1 MINDRRNIVRPS
13 ARTLMIVGMI
23 SYGPLIALSV
33 IGAIATSQGSD
44 LMFMR
49 SFGSFVFW
57 TPLVISGGSAATC
70 SIWGF
75 IQSVREVRRGY
86 TTIQNAYP
94 KVEWRDVKTGLVL
107 RKAGDPT
114 PRGSNLAELR
124 DQARQSQQ

>member
-1 MINDRRNIVRPS
+1 MTSDRRNMVRPS
-13 ARTLMIVGMI
+13 ARTLTIVGI
-23 SYGPLIALSV
+23 TSYGPLIVLSV
-33 IGAIATSQGSD
+33 IAAIATSQGSD

-49 SFGSFVFW
+49 SFGSFLFW

-94 KVEWRDVKTGLVL
+94 KTEWRDVKTGLVL
-107 RKAGDPT
+107 RRAGEDT
-114 PRGSNLAELR
+114 PRGRNLAELR
-124 DQARQSQQ
+124 DRTRDS